1 MKSVIKSLYPEA
13 CERIANGKQKFILS
27 KSAPKEVP
35 FKGHIYCTK
44 AGEKFVH
51 GGIEEK
57 QVLFFNPDTKEYKFD
72 YSFELICCKNKYSK
86 DNFLSGKVIGEF
98 ECNKI
103 VKLRREFCPH
113 PELGYSLS
121 DNCGDEWWGWDDEEL
136 EIDFSLEEL
145 NACAGKRNI
154 LYAWCISEVKIY
166 DTPKALSEFKK
177 ICAIKNKDCANC
189 EFYSDYSGTCIN
201 YLTRP
206 PANWC
211 YVET

>member
-1 MKSVIKSLYPEA
+1 MKAVIKSLHPKV
-13 CERIANGKQKFILS
+13 CERIASGEQKFILS

-35 FKGHIYCTK
+35 FKGHIYC
-44 AGEKFVH
+44 ANH
-51 GGIEEK
+51 G
-57 QVLFFNPDTKEYKFD
+57 V
-72 YSFELICCKNKYSK
+72 KYCHTYIDSK
-86 DNFLSGKVIGEF
+86 KMGHSLLWSGKVIGEYV
-98 ECNKI
+98 CNKI
-103 VKLRREFCPH
+103 VKLRHEFCPH

-121 DNCGDEWWGWDDEEL
+121 DNCGDEWWVWDDEEL

-154 LYAWCISEVKIY
+154 FYAWCISEVKIY
-166 DTPKALSEFKK
+166 DTPKALIEFRKV
-177 ICAIKNKDCANC
+177 CAIKNKDCANC

-201 YLTRP
+201 YLTRL